1 MNSHTDLSV
10 VDAIIETSHD
20 AFVGM
25 NADGYIS
32 HWNHKSELMFGWLRS
47 EAVGERLADLI
58 VPASSRQAHATGL
71 ARYLTTGEA
80 KVINRRIQLQA
91 MRRSGEMFPVEMTIS
106 AWGNTPDQSFFAFL
120 HDASE
125 RANTESGLLAL
136 ARTDSLTDLPNRRH
150 LYERLRETIAHVDR
164 THRLMAVLFMD
175 IDHFKAIN
183 DSLGHD
189 VGDAVLIQFAIR
201 LRASVREID
210 FVARLGGDEFMVV
223 AQELGN
229 ENDTA
234 TVAQKILES
243 MASPF
248 DVNGQSLQVT
258 TSIGV
263 ASYAG
268 SRLSADVLVRRAD
281 QAMYQAK
288 RSGRNTFRIASDG
301 VSPIE
306 CATPSMAPT
315 AMAKFLGT
323 SAVHDNDVDAFL
335 QNALHSIRTHLG
347 MDVAFISEFKSG
359 RRIFRY
365 VDSAEPNPPL
375 TVGGSDPLEDSFCQR
390 VVDGRLPELMPDA
403 FHNPHAMSLP
413 VTQAL
418 PVRAHLSVPIR
429 LKSGVVYGTY
439 CCFSSKADQSMNERD
454 LDMMRIFA
462 QLIARQLER
471 TWPIQIDQGDP
482 SAP

>member
-1 MNSHTDLSV
+1 MTKHSEQTV

-20 AFVGM
+20 AFIGM
-25 NADGYIS
+25 GADGSIT
-32 HWNHKSELMFGWLRS
+32 HWNHQSELMFGWLRS
-47 EAVGERLADLI
+47 EAVGKRLADLI
-58 VPASSRQAHATGL
+58 VPTAARHAHANGL
-71 ARYLTTGEA
+71 SRYLKTGEG
-80 KVINRRIQLQA
+80 KVINHRIKVQA
-91 MRRSGEMFPVEMTIS
+91 LRRSGEMFPVEMTIS
-106 AWGNTPDQSFFAFL
+106 AWGTTPDQSFFAFL

-150 LYERLRETIAHVDR
+150 LYERLSETIAHVDR
-164 THRLMAVLFMD
+164 TRRLMAVLFMD
-175 IDHFKAIN
+175 IDHFKGIN

-189 VGDAVLIQFAIR
+189 VGDAILKQFAGR
-201 LRASVREID
+201 LRASVRQID

-223 AQELGN
+223 AQELAN
-229 ENDTA
+229 ENDMA

-243 MASPF
+243 MANPF
-248 DVNGQSLQVT
+248 DVGGQGLQVT

-288 RSGRNTFRIASDG
+288 RSGRNTFRIASDDG
-301 VSPIE
+301 VPIE
-306 CATPSMAPT
+306 RTAPAMAPM
-315 AMAKFLGT
+315 AMAKFLET
-323 SAVHDNDVDAFL
+323 ATATENDVDGFL

-347 MDVAFISEFKSG
+347 MDVAFISEFRSG

-365 VDSAEPNPPL
+365 IDSAAPNPPL
-375 TVGGSDPLEDSFCQR
+375 AVGGSDPLEDSFCQR

-403 FHNPHAMSLP
+403 FQNPHAMGLP
-413 VTQAL
+413 ATQVL

-429 LKSGVVYGTY
+429 LRNGETYGTY
-439 CCFSSKADQSMNERD
+439 CCFSSKADQSLNERD

-462 QLIARQLER
+462 ELIARQLER
-471 TWPIQIDQGDP
+471 DILP
-482 SAP
+482 